1 MLKVLI
7 VSENVPSPIGGIE
20 RHCYN
25 IQELFKDSSDIKI
38 NILHKGNVNHKIL
51 KKIDKVYFSFSDLK
65 KKITASECNI
75 VHVHGFASLI
85 VFQTILICSI
95 LKKTIIY
102 TPHFHPFY
110 SLDNPL
116 LGKTF
121 FYILLK
127 PLLKKINT
135 IISINKEDNSF
146 FSRFHNKV
154 ITMPNWLNYN
164 RDIKEIMSQ
173 KSAKKE
179 NRMILF
185 VGRSDD
191 NKGVDHLNKLNPKQ
205 YNIYCVTKGAQQPGF
220 TYYEGISEEQLSE
233 LYYKASLTVIP
244 SRYEAFSYVALE
256 SLSHGTPIL
265 VSERVHIL
273 DHLPLNNP
281 LVHTFQFKHY
291 EEFTEQVHKII
302 ADQEPYNLENALES
316 ILDNFDPVVIKNK
329 LTNIYLQRYAF
340 LSTDFGI

>member
-1 MLKVLI
+1 MLKVLL
-7 VSENVPSPIGGIE
+7 VSENPPSPIGGIE

-25 IQELFKDSSDIKI
+25 IQELFRDNNDIKI
-38 NILHKGNVNHKIL
+38 NVLHKGNINYKTL
-51 KKIDKVYFSFSDLK
+51 KKLDKVYFSFSDLK
-65 KKITASECNI
+65 TKIIASECNI
-75 VHVHGFASLI
+75 VHVHGFASLV

-121 FYILLK
+121 FYILLR
-127 PLLKKINT
+127 PLLNKIST

-146 FSRFHNKV
+146 FSQFHNKV
-154 ITMPNWLNYN
+154 ITLPNWLNYTRN
-164 RDIKEIMSQ
+164 IKEIIRH
-173 KSAKKE
+173 KSAEKE
-179 NRMILF
+179 KQMILF

-191 NKGVDHLNKLNPKQ
+191 NKGVDHLNKLNPNQ
-205 YNIYCVTKGAQQPGF
+205 YNIHCVTKGAHQPGF
-220 TYYEGISEEQLSE
+220 TYYEGISEEQLSD
-233 LYYKASLTVIP
+233 LYYKASLTIIP

-265 VSERVHIL
+265 ISERVHIL
-273 DHLPLNNP
+273 DHLPNNNP

-291 EEFTEQVHKII
+291 DEFTEEVHKII
-302 ADQEPYNLENALES
+302 SNQESCNLENALES
-316 ILDNFDPVVIKNK
+316 ILDKFDPVSIKNK
-329 LTNIYLQRYAF
+329 LTNIYFQR
-340 LSTDFGI
+340 